1 MAHDVFISYSSRDK
15 AIADAVCAA
24 LEAKRIRCWIAPRD
38 VLPGTPYAQALSDAL
53 QGSRALVLVLS
64 ANANQ
69 SKHVIRELESAV
81 SKGVAIVPFR
91 IEDVRPAGSLEYYLQ
106 TIHWLD
112 ALSPP
117 LEQHLRTLGDTV
129 ESLLSAPPG
138 TPESDVRKVGT
149 ADPSS
154 ILEVRPADPDARR
167 GPVGNKVSR
176 PTAAVSDE
184 LKWGIAVGTVLV
196 PLLGIIMGLVYM
208 NDPSVEKQAAGK
220 LWFYLG
226 AGAALLQCF
235 GCGCFAILGSLPT
248 L

>member
-1 MAHDVFISYSSRDK
+1 RRLASRTIIAQDSPMAHDVFISYSSRDK

-38 VLPGTPYAQALSDAL
+38 VLPGTPYAQALSGAL
-53 QGSRALVLVLS
+53 QGSRALVLVLA

-69 SKHVIRELESAV
+69 SKHVIGELESAV

-138 TPESDVRKVGT
+138 TPES
-149 ADPSS
+149 
-154 ILEVRPADPDARR
+154 
-167 GPVGNKVSR
+167 
-176 PTAAVSDE
+176 
-184 LKWGIAVGTVLV
+184 
-196 PLLGIIMGLVYM
+196 
-208 NDPSVEKQAAGK
+208 
-220 LWFYLG
+220 
-226 AGAALLQCF
+226 
-235 GCGCFAILGSLPT
+235 
-248 L
+248 